1 MASAEMKAIAPYMH
15 CSEPTPSFLQG
26 TLIWI
31 TEWKEFIDG
40 EWRSFTTIHPR
51 RQKQSASEYLREDPP
66 TFARFGTQ

>member
-40 EWRSFTTIHPR
+40 EWRSFTTIHR